1 MAFSSKV
8 HGEHFTFSSLKE
20 VLGRANEV
28 RSGDLQAGLAARS
41 MREMAAAKQVLADA
55 CVELFGVEHRVLH
68 MLDASSAAS
77 LLGDKAKVDAYA
89 KLLDAAGDTARAEA
103 LRRASR

>member
-1 MAFSSKV
+1 MNGEADAVLSRSDYVMRLVKQLAEVIARLLKLRAEGDEEKV
-8 HGEHFTFSSLKE
+8 NQ
-20 VLGRANEV
+20 VLG
-28 RSGDLQAGLAARS
+28 
-41 MREMAAAKQVLADA
+41 DA
-55 CVELFGVEHRVLH
+55 CVALFGVEHRVLH
-68 MLDASSAAS
+68 MLDANSAAS

>member
-1 MAFSSKV
+1 MLSRSDYVMRLVKQLAEFIAQL
-8 HGEHFTFSSLKE
+8 LK
-20 VLGRANEV
+20 LRAE
-28 RSGDLQAGLAARS
+28 GD
-41 MREMAAAKQVLADA
+41 EEKAKQVLADA

-68 MLDASSAAS
+68 MLDARSAAS

-89 KLLDAAGDTARAEA
+89 KLLDAVGDTARAEA

>member
-1 MAFSSKV
+1 MLSRSDYVMRLVKQLAEVVARLLKLRAEGDEEKV
-8 HGEHFTFSSLKE
+8 
-20 VLGRANEV
+20 
-28 RSGDLQAGLAARS
+28 
-41 MREMAAAKQVLADA
+41 KQVLADA

-68 MLDASSAAS
+68 MLDAHSAAS